1 MTDSTSVVAV
11 ALLDGEAADD
21 AGLIDA
27 LRDVVNEA
35 YARGEVGLWR
45 EGAERIS
52 DEAVHALVASG
63 ELAAAREDGRVVGCV
78 RVTSLDPRT
87 AELGLLAVAG
97 ERSGSGVGRALIAF
111 AHDLARGRGH
121 TAMRLTLLVPQDGS
135 HPFKVR
141 LDDWYRRQGYRV
153 VGRADF
159 AATHPKP
166 ARLLVA
172 PCDLVTFERAL
183 G

>member
-1 MTDSTSVVAV
+1 MVAV
-11 ALLDGEAADD
+11 ALLDGVAAAD
-21 AGLIDA
+21 AGLLAA
-27 LRDVVNEA
+27 LREVVNEA

-45 EGAERIS
+45 EGADRIS
-52 DEAVHALVASG
+52 DEGVHALVAAG

-97 ERSGSGVGRALIAF
+97 ERTGSGVGRALLAS
-111 AHDLARGRGH
+111 AHDLARERGH
-121 TAMRLTLLVPQDGS
+121 TAMRLTLLVPKEGS

-141 LDDWYRRQGYRV
+141 LDGWYRRQGYRV

-159 AATHPKP
+159 AATHPEP
-166 ARLLVA
+166 AAFLVVA
-172 PCDLVTFERAL
+172 CDLVTFERPL

>member
-1 MTDSTSVVAV
+1 MLAV
-11 ALLDGEAADD
+11 ALLDGEAAADPELV
-21 AGLIDA
+21 AA
-27 LRDVVNEA
+27 LVAIVNEA
-35 YARGEVGLWR
+35 YARGEAGLWR
-45 EGAERIS
+45 EGTQRIS
-52 DEAVHALVASG
+52 DDELRPLIAAG
-63 ELAAAREDGRVVGCV
+63 ELAAARADGRVVGCV
-78 RVTSLDPRT
+78 RVTSLDPRI

-97 ERSGSGVGRALIAF
+97 QRSGSGVGRALMAF
-111 AHDLARGRGH
+111 AHDVARGRGH
-121 TAMRLTLLVPQDGS
+121 TTMRLTLLVPRNGS

-159 AATHPKP
+159 AVTHPEP
-166 ARLLVA
+166 ARLLLA

>member
-1 MTDSTSVVAV
+1 MLAV
-11 ALLDGEAADD
+11 ALLDGEAAADPELVTVL
-21 AGLIDA
+21 AAI
-27 LRDVVNEA
+27 VNEA
-35 YARGEVGLWR
+35 YARGEAGLWR
-45 EGAERIS
+45 EGTQRIS
-52 DEAVHALVASG
+52 DDELRPLIAAG
-63 ELAAAREDGRVVGCV
+63 ELAAARADGRVVGCV
-78 RVTSLDPRT
+78 RVTSLDPRI

-97 ERSGSGVGRALIAF
+97 QRSGSGVGRALMAF
-111 AHDLARGRGH
+111 AHDVARGRGH
-121 TAMRLTLLVPQDGS
+121 TTMRLTLLVPRNGS

-159 AATHPKP
+159 AVTHPEP
-166 ARLLVA
+166 ARLLLA

>member
-1 MTDSTSVVAV
+1 VLAV
-11 ALLDGEAADD
+11 ALLDGEAAAD
-21 AGLIDA
+21 AELVAA
-27 LRDVVNEA
+27 LAALVNEA

-45 EGAERIS
+45 EGTERIS
-52 DEAVHALVASG
+52 DEELRALIAAG

-78 RVTSLDPRT
+78 RVTSLDTRT

-97 ERSGSGVGRALIAF
+97 GRSGSGVGRALIAF

-121 TAMRLTLLVPQDGS
+121 TAMRLTLLVPQSGS

-153 VGRADF
+153 VGRAEF
-159 AATHPKP
+159 AVSHPEP
-166 ARLLVA
+166 ARLLLA

>member
-1 MTDSTSVVAV
+1 VDEV
-11 ALLDGEAADD
+11 ALLDGAAAAD
-21 AGLIDA
+21 AGLLAA

-35 YARGEVGLWR
+35 YARGEAELWR
-45 EGAERIS
+45 EGAQRIS
-52 DEAVHALVASG
+52 VDDLEALIARG
-63 ELAAAREDGRVVGCV
+63 ELAAAREDGRLVGCV

-97 ERSGSGVGRALIAF
+97 ERSGSGVGRALMAF

-121 TAMRLTLLVPQDGS
+121 AAMRLTLLVPRNGS

-141 LDDWYRRQGYRV
+141 LGDWYRRQGYRV

-159 AATHPKP
+159 ALTHPEP
-166 ARLLVA
+166 ARLLLA

>member
-1 MTDSTSVVAV
+1 MVAV
-11 ALLDGEAADD
+11 ALLDGAAAAD
-21 AGLIDA
+21 AALLAA

-35 YARGEVGLWR
+35 YARGEAELWR
-45 EGAERIS
+45 EGAARIS
-52 DEAVHALVASG
+52 GDQLRALVASG
-63 ELAAAREDGRVVGCV
+63 QLAAAREDGRVVGCV

-97 ERSGSGVGRALIAF
+97 ERAGSGVGRALMAF
-111 AHDLARGRGH
+111 AHDLARERGH
-121 TAMRLTLLVPQDGS
+121 SAMRLTLLVPQEGS

-141 LDDWYRRQGYRV
+141 LEEWYRRQGYRA

-159 AATHPKP
+159 AATHPEP
-166 ARLLVA
+166 AAHLAVA
-172 PCDLVTFERAL
+172 CDLVTFERAL

>member
-1 MTDSTSVVAV
+1 MVAV
-11 ALLDGEAADD
+11 ALLDGEAAAD
-21 AGLIDA
+21 AGLLAA
-27 LRDVVNEA
+27 LRDDRQRGLRARRGRAV
-35 YARGEVGLWR
+35 ARGRGADLRRGLR
-45 EGAERIS
+45 
-52 DEAVHALVASG
+52 ALVAAG

-97 ERSGSGVGRALIAF
+97 ERSRVGRGRALMAF

-121 TAMRLTLLVPQDGS
+121 TAMRLTLLVPQEGS

-141 LDDWYRRQGYRV
+141 LDELVPPPGLPDRRARGLR
-153 VGRADF
+153 GDAPGAG
-159 AATHPKP
+159 AASWSS
-166 ARLLVA
+166 

>member
-1 MTDSTSVVAV
+1 VLAV

-21 AGLIDA
+21 AELVAA
-27 LRDVVNEA
+27 LAAVVNEA

-45 EGAERIS
+45 AGTQRIS
-52 DEAVHALVASG
+52 DDELRPLVAAG
-63 ELAAAREDGRVVGCV
+63 QLAAAREDGRVVGCV

-97 ERSGSGVGRALIAF
+97 ERSGSGVGRALMAF
-111 AHDLARGRGH
+111 AHDVARGRGH
-121 TAMRLTLLVPQDGS
+121 AAMRLTLLVPRNGS

-141 LDDWYRRQGYRV
+141 LGDWYRRQGYRV

-159 AATHPKP
+159 ALTHPEP
-166 ARLLVA
+166 ARLLLA

>member
-1 MTDSTSVVAV
+1 MVAV
-11 ALLDGEAADD
+11 ALLDGEAAADGD
-21 AGLIDA
+21 LLAA
-27 LRDVVNEA
+27 LREIVNEA

-45 EGAERIS
+45 EGAQRIS
-52 DEAVHALVASG
+52 DEGLGALAAAG

-87 AELGLLAVAG
+87 GELGLLAVAG
-97 ERSGSGVGRALIAF
+97 ERSGSGVGRALMAF

-121 TAMRLTLLVPQDGS
+121 KAMRLTLLVPQEGS

-159 AATHPKP
+159 ATTHPEP

>member
-1 MTDSTSVVAV
+1 VIAV
-11 ALLDGEAADD
+11 ALLDGAAAAD
-21 AGLIDA
+21 AA

-35 YARGEVGLWR
+35 YARGEAGLWR

-52 DEAVHALVASG
+52 DDDLRALVASG

-78 RVTSLDPRT
+78 RVSSLDPRT

-97 ERSGSGVGRALIAF
+97 ERTGSGVGRALMAF
-111 AHDLARGRGH
+111 AHDLAREGGH
-121 TAMRLTLLVPQDGS
+121 TAMRLTLLVPQEGS

-141 LDDWYRRQGYRV
+141 LDEWYRRQGYRT

-159 AATHPKP
+159 AATHPEP
-166 ARLLVA
+166 AAFLVVA
-172 PCDLVTFERAL
+172 CDLVSFERPL

>member
-1 MTDSTSVVAV
+1 MVAV
-11 ALLDGEAADD
+11 ALLDGDAAAD
-21 AGLIDA
+21 ARLLA
-27 LRDVVNEA
+27 TLHEVVNQA
-35 YARGEVGLWR
+35 YARGEGGLWR

-52 DEAVHALVASG
+52 AEDLRALVAAG

-97 ERSGSGVGRALIAF
+97 ERTGSGVGSALMAF
-111 AHDLARGRGH
+111 AHDLARERGH
-121 TAMRLTLLVPQDGS
+121 TAMRLTLLVPQEGS

-141 LDDWYRRQGYRV
+141 LDGWYRRQGYRI

-159 AATHPKP
+159 AATHPE
-166 ARLLVA
+166 AAAFLVVA
-172 PCDLVTFERAL
+172 CDLVSFERPL

>member
-1 MTDSTSVVAV
+1 VLAV
-11 ALLDGEAADD
+11 ALLDGEAAAD
-21 AGLIDA
+21 AELVAA
-27 LRDVVNEA
+27 LAQIVNEA

-45 EGAERIS
+45 AGTERIS
-52 DEAVHALVASG
+52 DEELRPLVAAG
-63 ELAAAREDGRVVGCV
+63 ELAAAREDGRLVGCV

-87 AELGLLAVAG
+87 AELGLLAVAA
-97 ERSGSGVGRALIAF
+97 ERSGSGVGRALMAF
-111 AHDLARGRGH
+111 AHDVARGRGH
-121 TAMRLTLLVPQDGS
+121 TAMRLTLLVPRSGS

-159 AATHPKP
+159 AVTHPEP
-166 ARLLVA
+166 ARLLLA
-172 PCDLVTFERAL
+172 PCDLVTFECAL

>member
-1 MTDSTSVVAV
+1 M
-11 ALLDGEAADD
+11 
-21 AGLIDA
+21 
-27 LRDVVNEA
+27 
-35 YARGEVGLWR
+35 
-45 EGAERIS
+45 
-52 DEAVHALVASG
+52 
-63 ELAAAREDGRVVGCV
+63 VGCV
-78 RVTSLDPRT
+78 RVSSLDPRT

-97 ERSGSGVGRALIAF
+97 ERAGSGVGRALMAF

-121 TAMRLTLLVPQDGS
+121 TAIRLTLLVPREGS

-159 AATHPKP
+159 AATHPEP
-166 ARLLVA
+166 ASLLAVA
-172 PCDLVTFERAL
+172 CDLVTFERAL

>member
-1 MTDSTSVVAV
+1 VLAV
-11 ALLDGEAADD
+11 ALLDGEAAAD
-21 AGLIDA
+21 ADLVAA
-27 LRDVVNEA
+27 LAAIVNEA

-45 EGAERIS
+45 AGTERIS
-52 DEAVHALVASG
+52 AAELRALIAAG

-78 RVTSLDPRT
+78 RVTSLDTRT

-97 ERSGSGVGRALIAF
+97 ERSGSGVGRALMAF

-121 TAMRLTLLVPQDGS
+121 RAMRLTLLVPQNDS

-141 LDDWYRRQGYRV
+141 LDGWYHRQGYRV
-153 VGRADF
+153 VGRAEF
-159 AATHPKP
+159 AVTHPEP
-166 ARLLVA
+166 ARLLLA

>member
-1 MTDSTSVVAV
+1 MVAV
-11 ALLDGEAADD
+11 ALLDGEAAAD
-21 AGLIDA
+21 AGLLA
-27 LRDVVNEA
+27 TLHEVVNQA

-45 EGAERIS
+45 EGTERIS
-52 DEAVHALVASG
+52 AEDLCALVAAG
-63 ELAAAREDGRVVGCV
+63 ELAAAREDGRVAGCV

-97 ERSGSGVGRALIAF
+97 ERTGSGVGRALMAF
-111 AHDLARGRGH
+111 AHDLARERGH
-121 TAMRLTLLVPQDGS
+121 TAMRLTLLVPKEGS

-141 LDDWYRRQGYRV
+141 LDAWYRRQGYRL

-159 AATHPKP
+159 AASHAEP
-166 ARLLVA
+166 AAFLVVA
-172 PCDLVTFERAL
+172 CDLVTFERPL

>member
-1 MTDSTSVVAV
+1 MR
-11 ALLDGEAADD
+11 E
-21 AGLIDA
+21 
-27 LRDVVNEA
+27 VVNEA

-45 EGAERIS
+45 EGSERIA
-52 DEAVHALVASG
+52 DEDLRALIASG
-63 ELAAAREDGRVVGCV
+63 QLAAAREDGQVVGCV
-78 RVTSLDPRT
+78 RVSSLNART

-97 ERSGSGVGRALIAF
+97 ERAGSGVGRALLAF
-111 AHDLARGRGH
+111 AHDLARERGH
-121 TAMRLTLLVPQDGS
+121 TAMRLTLLVPREGS

-159 AATHPKP
+159 AATHPEP
-166 ARLLVA
+166 AALLAVA
-172 PCDLVTFERAL
+172 CDLVTFERPL